1 VRARWPIAWCAALPI
16 GAHSGLVLV
25 MVGYLILVAV
35 MDELAMILLA
45 EPIVFPASPW
55 MWCGWCAPSR
65 RFRCGCGG

>member
-1 VRARWPIAWCAALPI
+1 
-16 GAHSGLVLV
+16 VLV